1 MKTHPAP
8 LPPPPVKRLEPI
20 LPSMTD
26 ATLMNK
32 QKLLGIVYSQLQGI
46 VAHARFGCKY
56 RYFYRKTF
64 RFYAKVQNISL
75 ELFKNLGILVNT
87 IFIDIFSAITPRMS
101 IGFEL
106 AVTSSYLSSEN
117 GMIVY

>member
-1 MKTHPAP
+1 
-8 LPPPPVKRLEPI
+8 
-20 LPSMTD
+20 MTD

-46 VAHARFGCKY
+46 VAHARFGRKY

-75 ELFKNLGILVNT
+75 ELFKNLGILVTT

>member
-1 MKTHPAP
+1 MQGLVAN
-8 LPPPPVKRLEPI
+8 I
-20 LPSMTD
+20 
-26 ATLMNK
+26 AIFI
-32 QKLLGIVYSQLQGI
+32 GI
-46 VAHARFGCKY
+46 KY
-56 RYFYRKTF
+56 RYFY
-64 RFYAKVQNISL
+64 QNTSL
-75 ELFKNLGILVNT
+75 ELFKNLGILVTT